1 LQPQAVDE
9 PASGS
14 LDTMPPLPYP
24 LRFVLVALAGWMNQ
38 QQRDVIDYLHE
49 ENRVLREHL
58 GPRRVRFSDAQRR
71 RLAAKA
77 KTLGR
82 RVLRD
87 IATIVTPDTLLAWH
101 RTLIAKK
108 YDGSTRR
115 GPGRSPVVAEIRAL
129 IVRMATDNRGWGY
142 TRIQGALANLGHE
155 VSRGSIATILRAHGL
170 EPAPERVKKTTWTEF
185 LKTHWDVLAATD
197 FFTVDVWTGRGLTRF
212 AVLFVIE
219 LSTRRVEI
227 AGIVSEPDSAWMSQV
242 SRNVTDASDGFLTG
256 KRFLI
261 HDRDPLFTV
270 AFRETLA
277 AAGVQVVRL
286 PPRSP
291 NLNAYAER
299 FVRTIKE
306 SCLDRMILVG
316 EGSLRRAVGE
326 FIEHYHRERNHQ
338 GLGNQ
343 LIVPVP
349 AQSIGDGRILSRER
363 LGGLLKY
370 YHRPAA

>member
-1 LQPQAVDE
+1 
-9 PASGS
+9 
-14 LDTMPPLPYP
+14 MPPLPHP
-24 LRFVLVALAGWMNQ
+24 LRFVLIALAGWMNQ
-38 QQRDVIDYLHE
+38 QQRDVIDYLQE
-49 ENRVLREHL
+49 ENRVLREQL
-58 GPRRVRFSDAQRR
+58 GPRRLRFTDAQRR

-115 GPGRSPVVAEIRAL
+115 GPGRPPVMAEIRAL

-142 TRIQGALANLGHE
+142 TRIQGALANLDHD
-155 VSRGSIATILRAHGL
+155 VSRGTIATILREHGL

-212 AVLFVIE
+212 AVLFIID

-227 AGIVSEPDSAWMSQV
+227 AGIASEPDSAWMSQV

-261 HDRDPLFTV
+261 HDRDPLFTL

-316 EGSLRRAVGE
+316 EGSLRRAVAE
-326 FIEHYHRERNHQ
+326 FIEHYHHERNHQ

-343 LIVPVP
+343 LIVPLP
-349 AQSIGDGRILSRER
+349 ARAIGDGRILSRER